1 MNNFLIRPFT
11 AIMSRLKYA
20 QKFILLS
27 LLLVVPLAALLNI
40 WLMELQKNIDFAEKE
55 EAGVTYIEALF
66 PVVLQV
72 QKHRGLAN
80 GFLNGGSEAGADLE
94 AVGKQLDDLL
104 AKISVEEAGAKSKLD
119 SEASWIQIVEE
130 WQSLRSGVKGLTP
143 DESFRIHSE
152 LIQKVLDHILHAAD
166 QSGLTLDPEID
177 SYYVMDLM
185 VNRLPALIE
194 LSGQVRG
201 LGNGIL
207 TSKSLSEDDKIN
219 LEILNKQMNS
229 TLLSMQKSL
238 TKIEDTNAT
247 SSANIAEAGTTAI
260 QEVQQFTSLLEEKL
274 LKDSGL
280 SMNPAEFF
288 AKGTQTID
296 ASAELFNS
304 TALEM
309 ERLLAERL
317 GEYSSNRLV
326 MLAIVSAAVLLVALF
341 YLGFYGNVRTTI
353 QLLRDGANQMAK
365 GDLSRRFEL
374 NTKDELRYV
383 GESFNDMADAL
394 NKLLLRN
401 QEIAEQ
407 VAATSEELSALSVEC
422 SSVTGQIAGA
432 VGAISDGADAQQ
444 KISEENALAMSEVAA
459 AINRIAET
467 ASDVSESATD
477 ITEGARLGQMK
488 LEDTFQQMSSIQ
500 TAVRHSSDLALQL
513 NQRSEEIN
521 SIVSLIMEISSQTQ
535 LLALNANIEAA
546 RAGEHGR
553 GFAVVAS
560 EVKKLAEQASQSA
573 QSITTLIGDVR
584 VLLGQ
589 VTLSMK
595 ESTAVT
601 EQGMAANHEAVD
613 AIGKILHSI
622 GQVAQHIQE
631 VSAATEEVSASSQQV
646 TASIGEMAGVARGTA
661 EETRNVAAAT
671 QQQLSSMEEVQASS
685 EVLSASATQLQ
696 DELNKFVLKK

>member
-1 MNNFLIRPFT
+1 MNFFLLRPFT

-27 LLLVVPLAALLNI
+27 LLLVVPLAALLSI
-40 WLMELQKNIDFAEKE
+40 WLTELEKNIHFAERE
-55 EAGVTYIEALF
+55 EAGVRYIESLF

-80 GFLNGGSEAGADLE
+80 GFLNGGSGSAGDLE
-94 AVGKQLDDLL
+94 AAGKQLDDLL
-104 AKISVEEAGAKSKLD
+104 AKISAEEAGAAAKFD
-119 SEASWIQIVEE
+119 SEASWSQITEE
-130 WQSLRSGVKGLTP
+130 WQELKSGVTALEPT
-143 DESFRIHSE
+143 ESFRLHSE
-152 LIQKVLDHILHAAD
+152 LIEKVLEHILHAAD

-185 VNRLPALIE
+185 VNRLPSLIE
-194 LSGQVRG
+194 ISGQVRG

-207 TSKSLSEDDKIN
+207 TSKQLSEDEKIN
-219 LEILNKQMNS
+219 LEILRKQMQT
-229 TLLSMQKSL
+229 TLLSMQKAL
-238 TKIEDTNAT
+238 VKIEDINAV
-247 SSANIAEAGTTAI
+247 SSGNIGEAGPAAI
-260 QEVQQFTSLLEEKL
+260 QEIQQFSGLLQDRI

-288 AKGTQTID
+288 AEGTKTIE
-296 ASAELFNS
+296 ASAELFNITS
-304 TALEM
+304 LEM
-309 ERLLAERL
+309 ERLLLERL
-317 GEYSSNRLV
+317 DEFKSNRLV
-326 MLAIVSAAVLLVALF
+326 MLVIVAAAVLLVALF
-341 YLGFYGNVRTTI
+341 YLGFYGNVRATI
-353 QLLRDGANQMAK
+353 QSLRDGANQMAR
-365 GDLSRRFEL
+365 GDLSKRFEL
-374 NTKDELRYV
+374 NTRDELRYV
-383 GESFNDMADAL
+383 GESFNDMADSL

-401 QEIAEQ
+401 QEISEQ

-422 SSVTGQIAGA
+422 ASVTGQIANA
-432 VGAISDGADAQQ
+432 VGAISDGADSQQ
-444 KISEENALAMSEVAA
+444 KIAEENALAMSEVAA

-467 ASDVSESATD
+467 ASDVSESASD
-477 ITEGARLGQMK
+477 ITHGARLGQKK

-500 TAVRHSSDLALQL
+500 TAVHQSSDLALQL
-513 NQRSEEIN
+513 NQRSEEID
-521 SIVSLIMEISSQTQ
+521 SIVSVIMEISSQTQ

-553 GFAVVAS
+553 GFAVVAG
-560 EVKKLAEQASQSA
+560 EVKKLAEQASHSA
-573 QSITTLIGDVR
+573 QSITALIGDVR

-595 ESTAVT
+595 ESTIVT

-685 EVLSASATQLQ
+685 EVLSSSATQLQ